1 MKTNAFL
8 KQIMSFSVLL
18 VVAFVLSIPA
28 MISPA
33 TAADKTKVAV
43 LFPGVVSDQSWN
55 QFGYEG
61 LLRAKDEGGV
71 KTAYSENVSQDMQI
85 EAFRNYASE
94 GYDVIIGMGGEYTD
108 AASTVAK
115 EYPDIKFCVSN
126 GLVGNGKNLS
136 SFKVSYSQMGYL
148 SGVLAGLMTKTGK
161 IAAVMAE
168 PIPIVD
174 QGKASFKAGA
184 ESVNKDVDVSFVITG
199 SWADVAKAREAGLAL
214 INQGVDV
221 LWHILDTA
229 DAGLISAAEDKGIY
243 AIGLYRDSTSLGPKA
258 VIGSALG
265 DPSTLVYEAATGH
278 VLNGKANIM
287 DVNTPKGIDIQ
298 ITELVPPKTQ
308 EKVRNIVAKMR
319 SGEIKVLR

>member
-8 KQIMSFSVLL
+8 KQIISLSILMVI
-18 VVAFVLSIPA
+18 AFVLSMPA

-33 TAADKTKVAV
+33 LAADKTKVAV

-61 LLRAKDEGGV
+61 LMRAKNEDGDE
-71 KTAYSENVSQDMQI
+71 TAYSENVSQDMQI
-85 EAFRNYASE
+85 EAFRNYAAE

-108 AASTVAK
+108 AARTVAG
-115 EYPDIKFCVSN
+115 EYPDINFCVSN
-126 GLVGNGKNLS
+126 GLVGNGENLS
-136 SFKVSYSQMGYL
+136 SFKVSYSQQGYL
-148 SGVLAGLMTKTGK
+148 AGVLAGLMTKTNK

-184 ESVNKDVDVSFVITG
+184 ESVNKDVEVSFVITG

-243 AIGLYRDSTSLGPKA
+243 AIGLYRDSAALGPKA
-258 VIGSALG
+258 VIGSAMG
-265 DPSTLVYEAATGH
+265 NPSTLVYEAANGH

-287 DVNTPKGIDIQ
+287 DVNTPQGIDMKM
-298 ITELVPPKTQ
+298 TELVPQKTQ
-308 EKVRNIVAKMR
+308 EKVRDIVSKMR
-319 SGEIKVLR
+319 SGEIEVLR